1 MDGTQQLAGA
11 AGVALLLTNLWTS
24 PDRHT
29 LTAGAF
35 NSSATTAST
44 AAAHAVIKRYAGAAL
59 AIAAA
64 VILAGTSDTAGKTVV
79 AIFAGLWLLWLI
91 LHYGG
96 GPAKT
101 VAPSTPAHA
110 G

>member
-1 MDGTQQLAGA
+1 MDGTQSLAGA
-11 AGVALLLTNLWTS
+11 AGVGLLLTNLWTS

-35 NSSATTAST
+35 NASAPTAATTA
-44 AAAHAVIKRYAGAAL
+44 AHDVLKRYAGAAL

-64 VILAGTSDTAGKTVV
+64 VVLAGTSPTAGKAVLAV
-79 AIFAGLWLLWLI
+79 FAALWLLWLI

-96 GPAKT
+96 GAARTVPANTKT
-101 VAPSTPAHA
+101 